1 MVLAFLSVSLV
12 ASWSSRQG
20 CLHSCSEAP
29 SKPSLP
35 LETSACT
42 QQPPSPFFSPC
53 VSGIQRLPLPG
64 LSIFPISLIPPPPNV
79 FAGAQTPRGGT
90 VETTAV
96 LHQGS
101 PVAICSAG
109 PFPRGL
115 GSPDPSERCLSFS
128 RFSWIS
134 QPHIR
139 PQLFQPEACKLGHS
153 KPLSLPG
160 TPVSLADV
168 PSLQQALLF
177 SGQSRTAPHPHPL
190 SQHLLSAHRVGCRDA

>member
-1 MVLAFLSVSLV
+1 MASHGSPGRGVSIAVQRL
-12 ASWSSRQG
+12 
-20 CLHSCSEAP
+20 L
-29 SKPSLP
+29 
-35 LETSACT
+35 
-42 QQPPSPFFSPC
+42 PSPESALRDLCLQATPPPLFFFC
-53 VSGIQRLPLPG
+53 RVSGIQRLPLAD
-64 LSIFPISLIPPPPNV
+64 LSIFPISLNIPPHRSV
-79 FAGAQTPRGGT
+79 FAGAQTPWGGT

-101 PVAICSAG
+101 PVAICSCRPLPLG
-109 PFPRGL
+109 TWLPR
-115 GSPDPSERCLSFS
+115 PERCLSLS
-128 RFSWIS
+128 CFSWIS

-190 SQHLLSAHRVGCRDA
+190 SQHLLSVHRVGCRDA